1 MSDRELRRLLNEVI
15 DDIETGKVKLPRRG
29 RLARLGVGLGAP
41 AALAI
46 GMAMAGC
53 DPPTAAY
60 GVPPVDAGVHDA
72 GPDAE
77 VDAGPVIEYGGPEI
91 DAAVDD
97 GAVVDYG
104 VPPVDGSLDDGAVV
118 DYGVP
123 PVDGGA
129 MPEYGSP

>member
-1 MSDRELRRLLNEVI
+1 MIWEI
-15 DDIETGKVKLPRRG
+15 QC
-29 RLARLGVGLGAP
+29 
-41 AALAI
+41 
-46 GMAMAGC
+46 MAMAGC

-72 GPDAE
+72 RPDAE
-77 VDAGPVIEYGGPEI
+77 VDAGPVIEYGGPET